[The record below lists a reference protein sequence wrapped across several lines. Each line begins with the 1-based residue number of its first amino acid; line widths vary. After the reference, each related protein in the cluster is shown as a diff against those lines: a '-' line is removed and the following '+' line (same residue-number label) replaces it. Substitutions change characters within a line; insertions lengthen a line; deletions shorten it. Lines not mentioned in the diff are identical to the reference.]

1 MDLKQSVDTS
11 IFGPGLG
18 IIRRRRWYL
27 WCLILVYL
35 PATVT
40 TLQRT
45 QSLQATGFVF
55 LIWLVLLCIAVAL
68 TAIAKC
74 PQCGNN
80 FHMYNSSLHYPRK
93 CRHCGLHLNADKK

>member
-1 MDLKQSVDTS
+1 
-11 IFGPGLG
+11 
-18 IIRRRRWYL
+18 
-27 WCLILVYL
+27 
-35 PATVT
+35 
-40 TLQRT
+40 
-45 QSLQATGFVF
+45 
-55 LIWLVLLCIAVAL
+55 VAL